1 MSKKERQRKVIL
13 EYVSSGH
20 FTLVEAAQRL
30 GLSYR
35 HIKRINRRYKLN
47 GDKGLVHMRR
57 GCVSNYAKP
66 PSFKEQVLALYK
78 ANYNGFGPTFAA
90 EKLAAQGCTVHHD
103 TLRRWLISS
112 GLWTKERNSP
122 KHRSR
127 RLRRAQFGEL
137 VQMDGSIHKWF
148 GDDKP
153 FCCLMNLV
161 DDATGTT
168 FALLA
173 DGETTEIAMMALR
186 GWIETYGI
194 PKALY
199 VDLKNLY
206 VGKVRLT
213 DEELVEINQ
222 AFSIFKQACNK
233 LGIEIIKAYSPQAKG
248 RVERN
253 HQVYQDRLVKEI
265 KLQKLTQISQVNELL
280 QGGFVAGLNKRFAK
294 QAADSKDAHRP
305 APAKADLYDIFIW
318 DAARCLHK
326 DYTIRFNNQWYQIA
340 KTSQPVRTGTTITV
354 RRHLDNQLS
363 LWSGDKKL
371 DFHCLGSNRPVA
383 AAPDPKMCMASEIKA
398 VIARVNNKRN
408 SPWHI
413 YNPNWLKSK
422 HKATAIAAQST

>member
-35 HIKRINRRYKLN
+35 HIKRINRRYKLS

-57 GCVSNYAKP
+57 GCVSNYAKA

-90 EKLAAQGCTVHHD
+90 EKLAAQGYTVHRD
-103 TLRRWLISS
+103 TLRRWLTSG

-137 VQMDGSIHKWF
+137 VQMDGSIHQWF

-173 DGETTEIAMMALR
+173 DGETTEVAMRALR
-186 GWIETYGI
+186 GWVETYGI

-199 VDLKNLY
+199 VDLKSLY
-206 VGKVRLT
+206 VG
-213 DEELVEINQ
+213 N
-222 AFSIFKQACNK
+222 
-233 LGIEIIKAYSPQAKG
+233 
-248 RVERN
+248 
-253 HQVYQDRLVKEI
+253 YQR
-265 KLQKLTQISQVNELL
+265 S
-280 QGGFVAGLNKRFAK
+280 
-294 QAADSKDAHRP
+294 
-305 APAKADLYDIFIW
+305 
-318 DAARCLHK
+318 
-326 DYTIRFNNQWYQIA
+326 
-340 KTSQPVRTGTTITV
+340 
-354 RRHLDNQLS
+354 S
-363 LWSGDKKL
+363 L
-371 DFHCLGSNRPVA
+371 
-383 AAPDPKMCMASEIKA
+383 
-398 VIARVNNKRN
+398 
-408 SPWHI
+408 
-413 YNPNWLKSK
+413 
-422 HKATAIAAQST
+422 